1 MTPHAGRSLDAREK
15 GVKVGNW
22 RGKPGSKRRS
32 AAGDRSREE
41 VGCQIRSRRK
51 SGIGSTR
58 EEVEH

>member
-1 MTPHAGRSLDAREK
+1 MDAREK

-58 EEVEH
+58 EEVER

>member
-1 MTPHAGRSLDAREK
+1 MDAREK

-22 RGKPGSKRRS
+22 RGKPGSKRS

-51 SGIGSTR
+51 LGIGSTR